1 MEPGRARRQLLAA
14 ALAVG
19 WLVAALV
26 ALVAYVPGGPYDV
39 GPALL
44 RLIAAGLAAV
54 AILRPPGP
62 ERDRRAVV
70 TWLGI
75 AALLL
80 LIPTTW
86 LLVRQPAPEAHLLV
100 PAPEVLYAWFL
111 ALLGTAVFVA
121 LGVVRA
127 TRRRAALRSAA
138 LGTAVA
144 LAIATAGG
152 AVVLANDA
160 ALAANPPATS
170 PFGPTAVEPEPPPCS
185 GELRAGSSARVTM
198 ELLGVVDR
206 TETGTAL
213 LEGVRSGRDFA
224 WTASL
229 STQIQTGER
238 GVVRAGDRGWLLGA
252 TGSWRETDPAILEPA
267 ALDLRIVQ
275 TALVPGYRTVNE
287 TMGIDLVEGARAR
300 HCRIPVDGPTF
311 LSAFPQITWFI
322 GAARVDTWRG
332 WLDYWV
338 FGDSE
343 LGLVD
348 GYIDGLAADVTP
360 PGIKVTIHVRLTA
373 TDRGAELPIE
383 PPVP

>member
-1 MEPGRARRQLLAA
+1 MEPGRVRRQLLAA

-26 ALVAYVPGGPYDV
+26 ALVAYVPGGPYDI

-44 RLIAAGLAAV
+44 RLIAAALAAV

-62 ERDRRAVV
+62 EQDRRAAV

-75 AALLL
+75 TALLL

-86 LLVRQPAPEAHLLV
+86 LLVRQPAPQAHLLV

-127 TRRRAALRSAA
+127 TRRRAALRGAA

-152 AVVLANDA
+152 AVVLANDS

-170 PFGPTAVEPEPPPCS
+170 PYGPTAVEPEPPACS
-185 GELRAGSSARVTM
+185 GELLAGSSARVTM

-229 STQIQTGER
+229 STPIQTGER

-252 TGSWRETDPAILEPA
+252 TGSWRPTDPANLEPA
-267 ALDLRIVQ
+267 ALDLQAVE

-300 HCRIPVDGPTF
+300 HCRIAVDGPTF

-360 PGIKVTIHVRLTA
+360 PGIKVTIRVRLTA